1 MATSSND
8 IVRIFSRAAVEAP
21 FFRTNE
27 RVDSE
32 RRLLLISYFFSPIN
46 VVGSL
51 RWHAMAKYLARHGWA
66 LDVVM
71 VDPTK
76 GSSVDPASV
85 TSIDADSLA
94 ALPAGTTLYTLPDR
108 IAWTLATQRRLW
120 KMVRPLVRGSSDGR
134 AHEVTGDVPTVEA
147 PRRKILTGLLARQ
160 HYRQLM
166 RWAHDAADTGVAL
179 VSRRKPDVI
188 VSSGPPHSAHEA
200 ARIVSVRT
208 GVPWIMDMR
217 DPWASPENMPRA
229 LAGRTWMRLTHRYE
243 SRCIEQ
249 ACRVVAN
256 TEPARLDLC
265 VRYPSLSGKFATV
278 LNGADPIDVPDPV
291 VTRPNRF
298 TIRYAGNIYFGR
310 DPGPLLKAVARV
322 AHDLD
327 LSPDAFGVEFL
338 GGGELARTS
347 IAAAAAETGSSAFV
361 TCLPARPRNE
371 ALEFLAGATMLV
383 ALPQYARLAIPAKV
397 FEYVQFKAW
406 LLVLADR
413 DSATELLFRESGAD
427 LVEPNDVSGIAAR
440 IRCRYEQFRAGV
452 RPNPLNADGRFDRSR
467 QAEAM
472 LRLLD
477 VCSATQAASLNRATR
492 ASA

>member
-1 MATSSND
+1 MATSSNE

-27 RVDSE
+27 CADSE

-51 RWHAMAKYLARHGWA
+51 RWDAMAKYIARHGWA

-85 TSIDADSLA
+85 TSIDAGRLA
-94 ALPAGTTLYTLPDR
+94 ALPAGTTLYALPDR
-108 IAWTLATQRRLW
+108 VSWTLATQRRLW

-134 AHEVTGDVPTVEA
+134 AHEVTGDVPTAEGT
-147 PRRKILTGLLARQ
+147 RGKFLTGLMARQ

-166 RWAHDAADTGVAL
+166 RWAHDAAHTGVA
-179 VSRRKPDVI
+179 VARRQKPDVI

-200 ARIVSVRT
+200 ARIVSLRT

-217 DPWASPENMPRA
+217 DPWSSPENMPRV
-229 LAGRTWMRLTHRYE
+229 LAGPTWVRLTRRYE
-243 SRCIEQ
+243 SRCVEQ

-265 VRYPSLSGKFATV
+265 VRYPSLAAKFATV
-278 LNGADPIDVPDPV
+278 LNGADPLDIPDAVAP
-291 VTRPNRF
+291 RPNRF

-310 DPGPLLKAVARV
+310 DPGPLLEAVARV
-322 AHDLD
+322 ARDLE
-327 LSPDAFGVEFL
+327 LSPDAIGVEFL
-338 GGGELARTS
+338 GGGDLARTS
-347 IAAAAAETGSSAFV
+347 IAAAAAQTGSSAFV
-361 TCLPARPRNE
+361 TSLPARPRNE

-477 VCSATQAASLNRATR
+477 VCSSPQAASMNRPTR